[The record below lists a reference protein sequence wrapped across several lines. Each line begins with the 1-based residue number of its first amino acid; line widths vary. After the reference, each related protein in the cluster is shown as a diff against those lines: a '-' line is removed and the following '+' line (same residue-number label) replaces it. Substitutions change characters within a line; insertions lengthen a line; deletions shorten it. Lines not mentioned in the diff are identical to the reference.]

1 LIRTNLLKSLGSARR
16 VRTASVAELAAV
28 PKVTPKLAQR
38 IYDFFHQSEVPTE
51 TPAPVPAP
59 PGTPT
64 LASEGDLC

>member
-1 LIRTNLLKSLGSARR
+1 
-16 VRTASVAELAAV
+16 VRTASVADLAAV

-38 IYDFFHQSEVPTE
+38 IYDFFHQAEVPTE
-51 TPAPVPAP
+51 TPPPVPAP